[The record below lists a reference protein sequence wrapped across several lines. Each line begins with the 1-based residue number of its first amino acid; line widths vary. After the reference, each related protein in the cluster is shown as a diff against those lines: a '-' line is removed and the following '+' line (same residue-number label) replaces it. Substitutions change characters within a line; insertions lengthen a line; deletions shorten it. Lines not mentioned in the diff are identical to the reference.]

1 MSLRPPDEATQ
12 PLEPANLTDTRAVP
26 TFVQQLLQAQKM
38 AQPAVPQIAGDLGQ
52 VAPLLWGLNIAEPRR
67 KNQVFDA
74 SIRPSPAGVC
84 RAQLD
89 AKLRN
94 HALPN
99 HHTVHTTNLR
109 MRFHQALVHNDS
121 HPTESMPAQHDGVDG
136 NAAAEHVRSPLAS
149 AHRRAGSILEHSP
162 RPGPP
167 PP

>member
-1 MSLRPPDEATQ
+1 M
-12 PLEPANLTDTRAVP
+12 VP

-38 AQPAVPQIAGDLGQ
+38 AQPAVPQIAGDSGQ
-52 VAPLLWGLNIAEPRR
+52 VALPLWGLDIAKPRR

-74 SIRPSPAGVC
+74 SIRPSPASVC

-94 HALPN
+94 NALPN

-121 HPTESMPAQHDGVDG
+121 HPTESMPAQHDGETVTQRGAHEVAIDARAPRRRPREHPG
-136 NAAAEHVRSPLAS
+136 NTRPAVGSLARISWPL
-149 AHRRAGSILEHSP
+149 P
-162 RPGPP
+162 
-167 PP
+167 